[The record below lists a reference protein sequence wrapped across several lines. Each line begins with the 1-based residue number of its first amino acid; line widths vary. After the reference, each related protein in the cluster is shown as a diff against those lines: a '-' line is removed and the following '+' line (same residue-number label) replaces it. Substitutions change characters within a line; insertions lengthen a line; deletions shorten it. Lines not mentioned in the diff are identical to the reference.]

1 MSEKYNYNSDDDV
14 FDREETK
21 DKREDEVKDIG
32 RGRKLTTDIIFIVV
46 MLSLAL
52 VAFIVNYKKEMLSSF
67 TLDGDSLTS
76 SLVITEL
83 IVNINTADKYELMQL
98 KGIGEVLAER
108 IIEYRETYGAFDY
121 VQDIVK
127 VEGISENLFERLY
140 LNLTV

>member
-1 MSEKYNYNSDDDV
+1 MSEKYNYNSDNDV
-14 FDREETK
+14 FDIEETK

-46 MLSLAL
+46 MLGLAL

-108 IIEYRETYGAFDY
+108 IIEYRETYGEFDY

>member
-108 IIEYRETYGAFDY
+108 IIEYRETYGEFDY

>member
-21 DKREDEVKDIG
+21 DKREDEVKDVG
-32 RGRKLTTDIIFIVV
+32 RGRKLTIDIIFIVV

-108 IIEYRETYGAFDY
+108 IIEYRETYGEFDY

>member
-1 MSEKYNYNSDDDV
+1 
-14 FDREETK
+14 
-21 DKREDEVKDIG
+21 
-32 RGRKLTTDIIFIVV
+32 

-108 IIEYRETYGAFDY
+108 IIEYRETYGEFDY

>member
-1 MSEKYNYNSDDDV
+1 
-14 FDREETK
+14 
-21 DKREDEVKDIG
+21 
-32 RGRKLTTDIIFIVV
+32 
-46 MLSLAL
+46 
-52 VAFIVNYKKEMLSSF
+52 MLSSF

-108 IIEYRETYGAFDY
+108 IIEYRETYGEFDY